1 MGLFVTKMTAH
12 DAIKEINR
20 EREDSPHGNRLT
32 SYTQNSINGTDRDSH
47 HDRNHIINQQK
58 PFLDSCNQ

>member
-20 EREDSPHGNRLT
+20 EEKTLRMEIGLPLT
-32 SYTQNSINGTDRDSH
+32 LRIKLMERTGIHTTTEITNKSTETF
-47 HDRNHIINQQK
+47 
-58 PFLDSCNQ
+58 P

>member
-32 SYTQNSINGTDRDSH
+32 SYTQNSINGLKPLFSH
-47 HDRNHIINQQK
+47 IHMVISVHIT
-58 PFLDSCNQ
+58 

>member
-20 EREDSPHGNRLT
+20 EREDSPHGIGLPLT
-32 SYTQNSINGTDRDSH
+32 LRIQLMEGTGIH
-47 HDRNHIINQQK
+47 TTTEIT
-58 PFLDSCNQ
+58 

>member
-20 EREDSPHGNRLT
+20 EEKTLRMEIGLPLT
-32 SYTQNSINGTDRDSH
+32 LRIKLMEWTGIHTTTE
-47 HDRNHIINQQK
+47 IT
-58 PFLDSCNQ
+58 

>member
-20 EREDSPHGNRLT
+20 EREDSPHGIGLPLT
-32 SYTQNSINGTDRDSH
+32 LRIQLMERTGIHTTTE
-47 HDRNHIINQQK
+47 IT
-58 PFLDSCNQ
+58 